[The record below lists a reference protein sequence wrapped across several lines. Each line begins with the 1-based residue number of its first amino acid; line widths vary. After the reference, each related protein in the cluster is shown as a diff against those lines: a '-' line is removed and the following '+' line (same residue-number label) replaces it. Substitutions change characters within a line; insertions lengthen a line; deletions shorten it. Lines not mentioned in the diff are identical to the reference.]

1 MLNIRNHK
9 DLKPSL
15 IFGLLGAIAS
25 AFVGWYQFLIFSE
38 DMKQQIITQLGSMEA
53 LIGIAAIQ
61 GALLTFAAALI
72 GLKIARS
79 VNLRLN
85 FKWDRQAFIIALF
98 IGLTVALLITGADR
112 FIFAPYLPASITAYT
127 FSPVYLVS
135 GLLYGGIVE
144 EVLLRLLVMSLFV
157 WILWKLFARS
167 KDTTD
172 IPSSIYIT
180 AIILAAA
187 LFAAGHLPITLQTI
201 GNSLPILIRCFV
213 LNGAGG
219 IGFGYLYWKKGL
231 TYAMVAHAM
240 THVFMQVLF
249 MPILFSKM

>member
-1 MLNIRNHK
+1 MINRLKHK

-15 IFGLLGAIAS
+15 VFALLGFIAS

-38 DMKQQIITQLGSMEA
+38 DMKHQIITQLGSMEA

-61 GALLTFAAALI
+61 GALLTFVAAFI

-79 VNLRLN
+79 VNLQLN
-85 FKWDRQAFIIALF
+85 FKWDRQALIIA
-98 IGLTVALLITGADR
+98 IGIGFSVALLITGADR
-112 FIFAPYLPASITAYT
+112 FIFAQYLPASITTYT
-127 FSPVYLVS
+127 FSPIYLIS

-144 EVLLRLLVMSLFV
+144 EVLLRLLVMSLLV
-157 WILWKLFARS
+157 WILWKVFARS
-167 KDTTD
+167 KDSKH
-172 IPSSIYIT
+172 IPASIYIT

-187 LFAAGHLPITLQTI
+187 LFAAGHIPITLQTI
-201 GNSLPILIRCFV
+201 GNTLPILIRCFV
-213 LNGAGG
+213 LNGVGG

-240 THVFMQVLF
+240 THVFMQIVL
-249 MPILFSKM
+249 I